1 MDDDPIAAMDDDP
14 NDAEGAAQLVQ
25 RVMLVLGI
33 GGINTL
39 DFLFPILADV
49 RARRV
54 SLCGEGVLLAAVGTR
69 STAVLAELIAHG
81 ASVLE
86 QSAPDSR
93 GHVWTAL
100 ALAAKMGDLATIDF
114 LVMHCGAPLEQN
126 PAVTPLIVAVVEGHV
141 AAARRLVELGA
152 DVDCWRFR
160 VVQYGGPPLYEAVVR
175 SDYPMMSMLIDLG
188 ADPTVFNS
196 DNAESAIDFAYDWDL
211 AALDIM
217 GEPADH
223 LEYLARNA
231 LENVRQ
237 PNLDTEVLRLALPR
251 VAMSTAKLDEAL
263 FDAAE
268 TGDWYRVRLLVN
280 HGAGANSYRGSD
292 SAQGRSS
299 GATWRVKELIAH
311 GAVHAGDALTRL
323 VADARA
329 LPRALVNLELARLV
343 LETEAIP
350 TPDRAELGSLL
361 NLLDDAAAREHLHL
375 NDTLPMGRLLCAHG
389 AQHTALTEMP
399 ALWMEPVA
407 LRYLFV
413 QNVPV

>member
-1 MDDDPIAAMDDDP
+1 MNNDP
-14 NDAEGAAQLVQ
+14 NDAEADALVQ
-25 RVMLVLGI
+25 QAMLVLGT

-39 DFLFPILADV
+39 DFLFPILDDV
-49 RARRV
+49 RARDV
-54 SLCGEGVLLAAVGTR
+54 SLCGRGLLLAAVGTR

-81 ASVLE
+81 ASVHE

-93 GHVWTAL
+93 GDVWTAL
-100 ALAAKMGDLATIDF
+100 ALAAKLGDLATIDY
-114 LVMHCGAPLEQN
+114 LVMECGAPLDN
-126 PAVTPLIVAVVEGHV
+126 DGGVTPLIVAAVEGHV

-175 SDYPMMSMLIDLG
+175 RDYPMMSMLIDLG
-188 ADPTVFNS
+188 ADPTVLNS
-196 DNAESAIDFAYDWDL
+196 DSAESAIDFAYDSSGDL

-217 GEPADH
+217 GEPADR
-223 LEYLARNA
+223 LECLARNA

-251 VAMSTAKLDEAL
+251 VAISTAELDEAL

-268 TGDWYRVRLLVN
+268 TGDWYRVRLLVD
-280 HGAGANSYRGSD
+280 HGADANSYRGSD
-292 SAQGRSS
+292 SALKVALLGGHLAASQ
-299 GATWRVKELIAH
+299 ELIAH
-311 GAVHAGDALTRL
+311 GARHPGDALTRL
-323 VADARA
+323 VADAKP

-343 LETEAIP
+343 LETEAIL
-350 TPDRAELGSLL
+350 TPSRAELGSLL

-399 ALWMEPVA
+399 FMWMQPVA